1 MAAMA
6 HIRIAR
12 SEAESSSSSAKAG
25 RGPRRPEPPAPRLIR
40 PLTLPLARS
49 PVRPLQ
55 DFGVAAGDVK
65 KLKEAGFYSV
75 ESVAYAS
82 RRELADVKGVSDAKV
97 SKIKDAASQLV
108 PSGFA
113 TAHTILAARGSLI
126 RITTGSTALDG
137 ILGGGLESGSI
148 TEIYG
153 EFRCGKTQLCHTLAV
168 TSQIPVTHG
177 GGEGK
182 CLYIDTEGTFRPDR
196 LVDIAER
203 FQMDPEAVL
212 NNIAFARAHNTEH
225 QQELLAQA
233 GALLSESRFSLII
246 CDSATAL
253 FRTEYIGRGELASR
267 QNNLGKFLKGL
278 QRLADE
284 YGVAVLVTNQV
295 VQSGLDG
302 AMSFG
307 PSVKPIGGNIMAH
320 ATTTRLQL
328 KKGRGSD
335 RIANLI
341 ASPSMPEN
349 QATFGISQHGIGDAS
364 D

>member
-1 MAAMA
+1 M
-6 HIRIAR
+6 
-12 SEAESSSSSAKAG
+12 
-25 RGPRRPEPPAPRLIR
+25 
-40 PLTLPLARS
+40 
-49 PVRPLQ
+49 
-55 DFGVAAGDVK
+55 
-65 KLKEAGFYSV
+65 
-75 ESVAYAS
+75 
-82 RRELADVKGVSDAKV
+82 
-97 SKIKDAASQLV
+97 
-108 PSGFA
+108 
-113 TAHTILAARGSLI
+113 
-126 RITTGSTALDG
+126 
-137 ILGGGLESGSI
+137 
-148 TEIYG
+148 
-153 EFRCGKTQLCHTLAV
+153 
-168 TSQIPVTHG
+168 
-177 GGEGK
+177 
-182 CLYIDTEGTFRPDR
+182 YIDTEGTFRPDR

-328 KKGRGSD
+328 KKGEE
-335 RIANLI
+335 AT
-341 ASPSMPEN
+341 ASPTWWPLHQCRRIRPRSASASMASGTPRTKTRPWQGLPRN
-349 QATFGISQHGIGDAS
+349 TSLNKRHQAQK
-364 D
+364 